1 MIRLFTEL
9 ISTPEYYLLEV
20 IQDIQFGELFGVQ
33 VDDNAKWIEYEV
45 SPAMQCLLEYIRDGA
60 QYIDILT
67 VHNGQPVLAETDMK
81 LQGFRC
87 RKKVKFPTVHAE
99 G

>member
-1 MIRLFTEL
+1 MVRSYLEL
-9 ISTPEYYLLEV
+9 VSSPEYYLLET
-20 IQDIQFGELFGVQ
+20 IKAIQFGELYGVQ
-33 VDDNAKWIEYEV
+33 VDDHAVWIEYEV
-45 SPAMQCLLEYIRDGA
+45 TPAIRDLLEYIRDGA

-81 LQGFRC
+81 LHGFRC
-87 RKKVKFPTVHAE
+87 RKKVKFPTVHTE